1 MYALSDPITALPGV
15 GPAGEKLYR
24 KLGIYTLGDLVTHYP
39 RRYLDC
45 TDPVFPPSPDED
57 VPVLVRAMVTRKQ
70 AGQRLKRGMTVY
82 KASALANDRRLEI
95 VIFNARYAFEKLKVG
110 QEYLFY
116 GKAALRLTG
125 AEMTNPLIL
134 PGSTTGLLPVYP
146 LTAGLGQFRLR
157 RDIARALDGL
167 SVPELLPPAVRQEQ
181 GFFSREKALR
191 MIHFPASQKEA
202 EAARRQLSF
211 EELFICELALLSQE
225 SAAARRAGAVIG
237 HTDLTPFLEQLPFTL
252 TGGQRA
258 AISDCLADMASGR
271 QMHRLIQG
279 DVGCGKT
286 MVAAALTYAVAK
298 AGYQSACMAPTELLA
313 RQHLETFQK
322 ALAPLSV
329 RVRLLT
335 GSMTAGEKK
344 AVRQALAAGEVD
356 LVIGT
361 HALLQDAT
369 RFARLGLVIT
379 DEQHRF
385 GVAQRAALAAKG
397 DAPHLAVMSAT
408 PIPRTLALFCYG
420 DLQVSQITELPGG
433 RKPVATYCI
442 DSRLRQRA
450 FGLIRKEL
458 DRGNAAYLVCPR
470 IEEDG
475 EEALTSV
482 LQYAEQASKTAF
494 AGYSVG
500 ILHGQLK
507 ASEKDMIMSA
517 FASGEI
523 SLLIATT
530 VVEVGVDVP
539 RATVMMVENAE
550 RYGLSQLHQLRGRV
564 GRGDKPSYCILLSD
578 HPGEQTKRRLRIMTE
593 TNDGFKIAEEDLK
606 LRGPGE
612 MFGEA
617 QHGLPVFR
625 LGEGLADPALLE
637 LTQNA
642 ARETLA
648 EGLSAYPALAKAVE
662 KLYNNMGQG

>member
-237 HTDLTPFLEQLPFTL
+237 RADLTPFLEQLPFTL

-642 ARETLA
+642 ARATLA